1 VKTRKLCLVSILLSG
16 AFFMFFA
23 PGCVTTESILGPLRG
38 SEPLG
43 LETVVAGLK
52 EALRVGTRNAVRA
65 TSKDGGY
72 WRNAEIR
79 IPMPEKLE
87 RMGAALRRVG
97 FGGRVD
103 AFERRMNEAAERAA
117 REATPIFVDAIKQ
130 MTFRDAKEIL
140 RGEKTAATDYF
151 RDKTTDPLTGLYRP
165 VVKKHMDA
173 LGVVELYNRLLAR
186 YLKIPLVPKPTV
198 SLEEYITA
206 KALAGLFHVVA
217 EEEQKIRE
225 NPAARTTALLRKV
238 FAGQ

>member
-1 VKTRKLCLVSILLSG
+1 MKTRKLCLVSILLSG

-52 EALRVGTRNAVRA
+52 EALRVGT
-65 TSKDGGY
+65 
-72 WRNAEIR
+72 RNAEIR